1 MWEGLQP
8 RLSAAKDV
16 GAEAPPTSGPVRS
29 YTASVSARPL
39 PLFPLNTVLLPGAR
53 LPLRIFEPR
62 YLDLVRDC
70 TRSDSG
76 FGVCL
81 ILEGQEVGE
90 PALPAALGCEARIVD
105 FASTD
110 DGLLGITVQGARRF
124 HVLQTRVRDN
134 GLIMADVEW
143 RGGSPT
149 TRIRPEHELMAQLL
163 ARLLDR
169 AGVDC
174 SKPELEDA
182 DWVGWRLAEWLPL
195 TCVERQALLV
205 EDDAH
210 QRLQRLLEHLPR
222 FQAA

>member
-1 MWEGLQP
+1 
-8 RLSAAKDV
+8 
-16 GAEAPPTSGPVRS
+16 
-29 YTASVSARPL
+29 VSPRPL

-81 ILEGQEVGE
+81 ILDGQEAGE

-110 DGLLGITVQGARRF
+110 GGLLGITVQGGRRF

-143 RGGSPT
+143 RGASPT

-163 ARLLDR
+163 ERLLDR